1 MNLNNNENDLN
12 SKYQSINSWLDN
24 EDSKYSEKNDLKIE
38 KEKKEN
44 NDNLKINENSK
55 KDILFNIDK
64 LIEENDKKDLTL
76 LLNKN
81 NNNKING
88 NYNDNFNNIKAKN
101 TNDILCLTLELNELK
116 KTNII
121 MKETIQNLKNEI
133 SENEL
138 KYKESLSNEL
148 DKQKYEYEKEIQNL
162 KYLITNLMT
171 EKKELNKRISN
182 LGEQMEEIE
191 GKYRKKI
198 NELKEKNELDNKNN
212 IKAWHQVEKN
222 RRKKWE
228 EGKIKEI
235 KEMTIKNLE
244 PELDKILKDHKK
256 ELLNQEQNLKDDF
269 RKQKEKLISEYE
281 DKIERMKKNFIKEK
295 EEIQEKERKE
305 YIKRLREQNIRLED
319 QHCNEQK
326 KWYVNLQEEIKRL
339 EELRNK
345 DKMNYENDLSN
356 LVNKYNNL
364 LEEKENYI
372 NDIKLKE
379 EEKNMDKD
387 SVNYKTEEKK
397 EEE

>member
-1 MNLNNNENDLN
+1 MNLNNNENYFN
-12 SKYQSINSWLDN
+12 SKYESINCWLDN
-24 EDSKYSEKNDLKIE
+24 EDSKYSKMNELKIE
-38 KEKKEN
+38 NEKKEN
-44 NDNLKINENSK
+44 DDNLRINENSK

-76 LLNKN
+76 LSNK
-81 NNNKING
+81 NNNKINT
-88 NYNDNFNNIKAKN
+88 NYNAEYNNIKEKN
-101 TNDILCLTLELNELK
+101 TNDILFLTLELNELK

-133 SENEL
+133 SKNEL

-162 KYLITNLMT
+162 KYLITNLIT
-171 EKKELNKRISN
+171 EKKELNKTISN
-182 LGEQMEEIE
+182 LGEQIE
-191 GKYRKKI
+191 DKESKFKKKI
-198 NELKEKNELDNKNN
+198 IELKEKNELDNKNN

-228 EGKIKEI
+228 ESKIKEI

-256 ELLNQEQNLKDDF
+256 ELLIQEQNLKDDF

-281 DKIERMKKNFIKEK
+281 NKIERMKNNFTKEK

-319 QHCNEQK
+319 QHCMEQK
-326 KWYVNLQEEIKRL
+326 KWYVNLQDEIKRL

-345 DKMNYENDLSN
+345 DKINYENDLSN
-356 LVNKYNNL
+356 LINKYNNL

-372 NDIKLKE
+372 NNIKMKG
-379 EEKNMDKD
+379 
-387 SVNYKTEEKK
+387 EEKK
-397 EEE
+397 IDKDKAEEKVEKELKIK